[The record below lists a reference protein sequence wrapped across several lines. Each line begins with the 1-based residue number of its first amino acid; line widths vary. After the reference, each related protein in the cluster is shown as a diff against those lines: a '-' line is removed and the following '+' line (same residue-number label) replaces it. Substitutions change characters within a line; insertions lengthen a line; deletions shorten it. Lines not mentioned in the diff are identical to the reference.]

1 VTGRPYVVLS
11 CAMSVDGYI
20 DNTGPDRL
28 VLSSAEDLERVDA
41 LRASCDAILVGAGTV
56 RRDDPRLLVR
66 SAARRE
72 ERVARGATPDPI
84 KATVTASGDLDP
96 SRRVFS
102 TGDSLKL
109 VYCASPAAPGLSE
122 RLGKAATVVEAG
134 DPPDLAGALED
145 LAERGVR
152 RLLVEGGGAIHTQLL
167 TSGLADELQ
176 LAVAPI
182 FVGDPEAPRFVGPGT
197 FPWNPDH
204 RMTLER
210 VQQVGDIA
218 VLRYLLTR

>member
-84 KATVTASGDLDP
+84 KATVTVPVAKPYGAP
-96 SRRVFS
+96 
-102 TGDSLKL
+102 
-109 VYCASPAAPGLSE
+109 PA
-122 RLGKAATVVEAG
+122 
-134 DPPDLAGALED
+134 
-145 LAERGVR
+145 
-152 RLLVEGGGAIHTQLL
+152 GGLL
-167 TSGLADELQ
+167 TS
-176 LAVAPI
+176 V
-182 FVGDPEAPRFVGPGT
+182 
-197 FPWNPDH
+197 
-204 RMTLER
+204 
-210 VQQVGDIA
+210 
-218 VLRYLLTR
+218 